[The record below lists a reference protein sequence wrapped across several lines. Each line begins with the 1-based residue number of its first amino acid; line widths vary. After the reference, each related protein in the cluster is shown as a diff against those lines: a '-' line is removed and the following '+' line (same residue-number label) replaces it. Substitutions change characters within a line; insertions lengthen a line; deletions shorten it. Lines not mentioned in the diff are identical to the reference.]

1 MRKVIKLVVIFLLFM
16 AGFVVAQNYPSPRG
30 AVNDFAN
37 VIPTEIENQIEVISR
52 EVWQKTGTAIV
63 DVTVESMDGDVIE
76 NYAVELYEKWGIGK
90 KGEDK
95 GVLILNAIQER
106 KIRIEA
112 GYGVEGILPD
122 GKVGQILDDY
132 AIPNL
137 KKGDY
142 GRAHLSAVS
151 AVAHVIAEDAGVEL
165 NGVVASNPQSNQGK
179 SGSSWIGRIISLL
192 IIFLIFGTRGRAL
205 PWIILGSLLGGG
217 GPRDRG
223 GFGGGFGGGGFSG
236 GFGGFGGGMSGGGGA
251 SRGY

>member
-1 MRKVIKLVVIFLLFM
+1 MRKVIKLLLLIFLLQ
-16 AGFVVAQNYPSPRG
+16 AVFVHAQNYPSPRG

-37 VIPTEIENQIEVISR
+37 VIPAQIENQIEVISR

-63 DVTVESMDGDVIE
+63 DVTVQSMDGDVIE

-106 KIRIEA
+106 KIWIET

-132 AIPNL
+132 AIPYL
-137 KKGDY
+137 KKGDF

-151 AVAHVIAEDAGVEL
+151 AVAQVIAEDAGVEL
-165 NGVVASNPQSNQGK
+165 TGEVASKPQSSRGK